1 MAMNFKSKQI
11 GQDKV
16 KKNEYIVVCNFV
28 TKNKK
33 LIVLMLITP
42 FRTEKDDDD
51 DDGKEGRI

>member
-1 MAMNFKSKQI
+1 MTMNFKSKQI

-51 DDGKEGRI
+51 DGKEGRI

>member
-51 DDGKEGRI
+51 GKEGRI

>member
-51 DDGKEGRI
+51 DGKEGRI